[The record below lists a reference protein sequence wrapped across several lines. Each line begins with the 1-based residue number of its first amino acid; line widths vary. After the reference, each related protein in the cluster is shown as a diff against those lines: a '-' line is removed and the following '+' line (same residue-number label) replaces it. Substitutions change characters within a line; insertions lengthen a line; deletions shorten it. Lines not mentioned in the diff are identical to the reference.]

1 MIDLDNDEHRLR
13 LIRKACDDIRAG
25 RPFDPALQ
33 AELIRPWPAM
43 FRLVVE
49 QPAVNRLELFQT
61 CAARLARKI
70 AGTERETDK
79 PFGGHRSAPR
89 EKKPAARKAS
99 SRPAP
104 PPAPDHG
111 GDVI

>member
-1 MIDLDNDEHRLR
+1 MTDLDNDEHRLR

-25 RPFDPALQ
+25 RPFYPDLQ

-49 QPAVNRLELFQT
+49 QPAVNRLELFET

-70 AGTERETDK
+70 AGEERETDK
-79 PFGGHRSAPR
+79 PFGHRSASR
-89 EKKPAARKAS
+89 EKKPTARKAS

-104 PPAPDHG
+104 SAPDCT